1 MKILSRYKNFESNC
15 GYLVNS
21 MENFYSIVD
30 EDFLKL
36 QNKFYPNLFGGIVV
50 SFYNEFP
57 GLKLT
62 PLSEFLGES
71 EDINL

>member
-1 MKILSRYKNFESNC
+1 
-15 GYLVNS
+15 

-50 SFYNEFP
+50 SFYNVFP
-57 GLKLT
+57 GLKLR
-62 PLSEFLGES
+62 PLSELSGE
-71 EDINL
+71 EDIYL